1 MYQSLNGEI
10 PSRKCSI
17 KASAKGRNS
26 VALMEICH
34 QRSIWLGPM
43 HCVRHFLIFL
53 WWEAKISFF
62 GYYIFLKFNLFF
74 QIRESFGFQ
83 LFDTG
88 YIQITEQPYQIAG
101 LYLYILSIICFI
113 IILVGQVRI
122 EFDYHREFKVTP
134 LRVAFL
140 SAVIFNGE

>member
-1 MYQSLNGEI
+1 MVTQGLIIYNLYHYRYLVTTYFSN
-10 PSRKCSI
+10 
-17 KASAKGRNS
+17 
-26 VALMEICH
+26 
-34 QRSIWLGPM
+34 
-43 HCVRHFLIFL
+43 LIF
-53 WWEAKISFF
+53 
-62 GYYIFLKFNLFF
+62 FF

-88 YIQITEQPYQIAG
+88 YIQITNQPYQIAG

-113 IILVGQVRI
+113 IILVGQARI